1 MAHRDQVPFRKHRKP
16 PRRRVENG
24 NRTGTE
30 IVRRVYRVV
39 GKENREAWG
48 WLQARWLQARRP
60 PLSST
65 HRWGGEWGASCG
77 WCVHAHAYTH
87 AHTHLLHAAG
97 HSPTSPR
104 GEAREGLGQRTPSP
118 E

>member
-87 AHTHLLHAAG
+87 LLHAAG